1 MHGHQQCRCGDKN
14 QLQGPESDVRDGE
27 KVIIA
32 NISAPRLKR
41 VADKVILFIS
51 PDSLRSHNQDHDTE
65 DEEDCEPYLPDTG
78 GVFIYTSQNS
88 MQSSPIH
95 CLVSILCPKTR
106 QINKTKIN
114 KDRKQISASM

>member
-1 MHGHQQCRCGDKN
+1 VHGHQQCRGRNED

-32 NISAPRLKR
+32 NISTPRLKR
-41 VADKVILFIS
+41 IADKILLFIS

-65 DEEDCEPYLPDTG
+65 DEQDCEPYLPNAG

-88 MQSSPIH
+88 LQSSPIH
-95 CLVSILCPKTR
+95 LLFCVLLPAR
-106 QINKTKIN
+106 
-114 KDRKQISASM
+114 